1 MRGKRWSFWPLV
13 WVSFGLIVLGQGT
26 TALGQSFLETR
37 ATYLGSPKKQGEAL
51 EARWDSFVSSPSSII
66 QSDQDLIFSAYSFRE
81 KIQGDYNYRW
91 DLGGRYSNLEKF
103 QFWVS
108 EAFISQKFNAGRR
121 GHLEFS
127 FGRKFF
133 SNLKIDSIWN
143 LGVMESQFRG
153 DPFFPIHQGLTGLFF
168 NYKPHTKL
176 QFKFF
181 LSGLTFPD
189 IGTNFDVQD
198 GRVIS
203 NSPWYNDAP
212 THVEINGQLVPLTY
226 DLNISNQ
233 YEKLLNFS
241 AMAGVDWQEKGFS
254 FSANIGVLPSNRW
267 ALNVRPIG
275 VVTDSNQSQILASV
289 NPQLLSR
296 LVGSVGFSKQIGYD
310 YSISAEYFAES
321 YREDLTGLALQDDM
335 QSDTFESS
343 YLNVGL
349 IKENLQI
356 AKTISQVGVYYLRRL
371 NEVPLRALNS
381 FEYNDYNF
389 DNAMS
394 VQASTYYAPLGLR
407 MNLRT
412 FYDFTYKAILL
423 SPMFEVEAQK
433 NLLLYTRFDLA
444 GSGNTLRSYIDDQKA
459 NDRLILG
466 IRYAM

>member
-1 MRGKRWSFWPLV
+1 MRGIRWRFWPLV
-13 WVSFGLIVLGQGT
+13 WVAFGLIVCSQGRI
-26 TALGQSFLETR
+26 AYGQSVFETR
-37 ATYLGSPKKQGEAL
+37 ATYLASPKKQGEAL
-51 EARWDSFVSSPSSII
+51 EARWDSFVSSPSNLI

-81 KIQGDYNYRW
+81 KMDGSYNYRW
-91 DLGGRYSNLEKF
+91 DLGGRYSRLENF

-108 EAFISQKFNAGRR
+108 EAFLSQKFTAGNAN
-121 GHLEFS
+121 LEFS
-127 FGRKFF
+127 LGRKFF
-133 SNLKIDSIWN
+133 SNLKMDSVWN
-143 LGVMESQFRG
+143 LGTMESQFRG

-168 NYKPHTKL
+168 NYKPQSKL

-203 NSPWYNDAP
+203 DSPWYSDAP

-233 YEKLLNFS
+233 YEKLLGLS
-241 AMAGVDWQEKGFS
+241 AMAGMDWKDKGFN
-254 FSANIGVLPSNRW
+254 FSANIGILPSNRW
-267 ALNVRPIG
+267 ALNVSPLG
-275 VVTDSNQSQILASV
+275 VVTEDNQSQILASV

-296 LVGSVGFSKQIGYD
+296 LVGSVGFSKQIGYN
-310 YSISAEYFAES
+310 YTLAAEYFAES
-321 YREDLTGLALQDDM
+321 YREDLAGIAVQDDM

-343 YLNVGL
+343 YLNIGL

-356 AKTISQVGVYYLRRL
+356 AKTTSQVGIYYLRRL
-371 NEVPLRALNS
+371 NDVPLNTLNS
-381 FEYNDYNF
+381 FEYNDYNY
-389 DNAMS
+389 DHAIS
-394 VQASTYYAPLGLR
+394 IQASSYYAPMGLR
-407 MNLRT
+407 MNLRA
-412 FYDFTYKAILL
+412 FYDFTFQSILL

-444 GSGNTLRSYIDDQKA
+444 GSGNELRSYISDQQA